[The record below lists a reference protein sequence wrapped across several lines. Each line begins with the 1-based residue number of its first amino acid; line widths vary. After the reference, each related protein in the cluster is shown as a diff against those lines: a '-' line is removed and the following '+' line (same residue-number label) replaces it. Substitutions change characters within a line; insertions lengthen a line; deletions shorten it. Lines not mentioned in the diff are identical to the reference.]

1 MVEFYIHLYNKEV
14 FRDDDVFIKVEHQI
28 IPRKRDYFFLNDE
41 QKCELVKLILK
52 NGKLE
57 RYLDYLED
65 VNNDEEV
72 LKMANSKKPDYKKI
86 AEYFSFKH
94 AIIVHHVEFHPN
106 GDVDVILFDGWE

>member
-14 FRDDDVFIKVEHQI
+14 CRDDDVFVKVKHQI
-28 IPRKRDYFFLNDE
+28 IPRKRDYFFLSEE

-57 RYLDYLED
+57 RYLDFLED
-65 VNNDEEV
+65 VNDEGIV
-72 LKMANSKKPDYKKI
+72 LEMANSPKLDYKKI
-86 AEYFSFKH
+86 TEYFSFTH
-94 AIIVHHVEFHPN
+94 YILVHHVEFHPN